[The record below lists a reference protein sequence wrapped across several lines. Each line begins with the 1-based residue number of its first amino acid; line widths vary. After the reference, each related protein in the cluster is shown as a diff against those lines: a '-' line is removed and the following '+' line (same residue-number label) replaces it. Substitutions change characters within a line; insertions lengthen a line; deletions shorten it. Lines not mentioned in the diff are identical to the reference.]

1 MTESKQTYN
10 EAAQRL
16 EAIVATL
23 ERGGMGL
30 DETLKM
36 YEEGATLFKTCQA
49 ELIAAEGRLNELRRD
64 ELEKNF
70 KQKRPNPIDNTRCQR

>member
-1 MTESKQTYN
+1 MTENKQTYN

-36 YEEGATLFKTCQA
+36 YEEGAALLKTCQA
-49 ELIAAEGRLNELRRD
+49 ELIAAED
-64 ELEKNF
+64 
-70 KQKRPNPIDNTRCQR
+70 D

>member
-1 MTESKQTYN
+1 MTEKKQTYN

-30 DETLKM
+30 DETLKL
-36 YEEGATLFKTCQA
+36 YEEGSVLLKTCQA
-49 ELIAAEGRLNELRRD
+49 ELIAAEGRLNELRLED
-64 ELEKNF
+64 LEQEL
-70 KQKRPNPIDNTRCQR
+70 QTQGS

>member
-1 MTESKQTYN
+1 MTENKQTYN

-36 YEEGATLFKTCQA
+36 YEEGAALLKTCQA
-49 ELIAAEGRLNELRRD
+49 ELIAAEGRLNELRLD
-64 ELEKNF
+64 DLEQELQTEA
-70 KQKRPNPIDNTRCQR
+70 P

>member
-36 YEEGATLFKTCQA
+36 YEEGAALLKTCQS
-49 ELIAAEGRLNELRRD
+49 ELIAAEGRLNELRLD
-64 ELEKNF
+64 DLEQELQTEA
-70 KQKRPNPIDNTRCQR
+70 P

>member
-36 YEEGATLFKTCQA
+36 YEEGVALLKTCQA
-49 ELIAAEGRLNELRRD
+49 ELIAAEGRLNELRLD
-64 ELEKNF
+64 ELE
-70 KQKRPNPIDNTRCQR
+70 QELQTEAP